1 MPQVRVA
8 EDAELGLGGGGS
20 FEGDT
25 QGGFGG
31 RGPCLGAGRKRLD
44 ERREAVGEVN
54 AGCPAPLTTARRRPL
69 RHVEHGFERHEPL
82 RTMRPR
88 LEARRQLPPAKPR
101 PHRRA
106 RDAALPLRLGKR
118 HPLQRLVR
126 RRFFELTPPCLD
138 DLVRLERRSGIGH
151 GVIVS
156 IYPTIDTVSETVFD
170 RVMFER
176 FTDRA
181 RRVLVLAQ
189 EEARLLNHNY
199 LGTEHILLGL
209 VHEGEGV
216 AALVL
221 DSFGVGLDTVR
232 QRIKEAVGD
241 SPGAGVGAPPFT
253 PRSKK
258 VLELSLREAL
268 RLGHNYIG
276 TEHLLLGLVRV
287 DEGLAAQILTQ
298 LGVPSTDAVRDRVT
312 TVLREHGQT
321 PTTPGFTPAGATV
334 RDRARMLAS
343 AEGSGDARVPAGSH
357 HYLLALLAD
366 ATSLAS
372 GVLVGLGVTEDAVRQ
387 KIAELGTA
395 GTSDEV
401 TTMPTPITVEIAPG
415 VSISADDP
423 KQLEGVD
430 LDELRRRITGT
441 PP

>member
-1 MPQVRVA
+1 
-8 EDAELGLGGGGS
+8 
-20 FEGDT
+20 
-25 QGGFGG
+25 
-31 RGPCLGAGRKRLD
+31 
-44 ERREAVGEVN
+44 
-54 AGCPAPLTTARRRPL
+54 
-69 RHVEHGFERHEPL
+69 
-82 RTMRPR
+82 
-88 LEARRQLPPAKPR
+88 
-101 PHRRA
+101 
-106 RDAALPLRLGKR
+106 
-118 HPLQRLVR
+118 
-126 RRFFELTPPCLD
+126 
-138 DLVRLERRSGIGH
+138 
-151 GVIVS
+151 
-156 IYPTIDTVSETVFD
+156 
-170 RVMFER
+170 MFER